1 MIEHSPRLGEDR
13 ATWLASAAA
22 VLRTSGRLGADEPD
36 DAAWAKLARRALDGV
51 EVPPIGTPSDVEA
64 LPTAAALAADPGQAP
79 FLRGSRPTAGWDVRA
94 HVAGADPAGARR
106 VALAELAGGV
116 TSLWIAVGAGGLA
129 PGDLPAA
136 LEGVDLTIAPVV
148 LQPSSDA
155 IPDAGRA
162 LAALAGDRGARLH
175 PGGSLGAD
183 PIGAAVQQILAAD
196 GHRPSLPDQAPTTTA
211 AVEIAAGLGIGAI
224 VVDAAALHDA
234 GAIDTL
240 EIGYSLAAGAAYLR
254 ILTAAGV
261 DIGTACRLI
270 SFRYAVTDEQFT
282 QIAKLRAAR
291 LAWARVCEL
300 SGASPAARAQHQ
312 HAVTSAAMLTR
323 YDAHTNML
331 RGTVATFAAAAG
343 GADAITTRPF
353 DSALAEPD
361 GFARRMARNVSALLI
376 GESGLDRVADPSGGA
391 GAVEMLTSRLA
402 QSAWSEFTSIE
413 RSGGIDA
420 AVADGSLAAAVARAR
435 ADRDRRIATRR
446 RPITGV
452 SEFPDAA
459 ESSGDLP
466 PRPASS
472 ATGALHRWSE
482 PFEAMRDDPPPHPM
496 LLVRIGTEA
505 AASPRVTFARNLL
518 AAGGVAVTEVEYDGV
533 GGVSAAA
540 AMLAGA
546 DRDYADHAADA
557 LDRLRAA
564 GVPRLFVAGRPKNVD
579 IDAEAVA
586 VGDDVLTFLSSVR
599 VALGGAR

>member
-1 MIEHSPRLGEDR
+1 MIEHSPRLSEDR

-22 VLRTSGRLGADEPD
+22 VLRTSGRLGADDPD
-36 DAAWAKLARRALDGV
+36 EAAWAKLAHRYPDGV
-51 EVPPIGTPSDVEA
+51 EVPPLGTPSDVDA
-64 LPTAAALAADPGQAP
+64 LPTAPALAADPGQAP
-79 FLRGSRPTAGWDVRA
+79 FLRGSRPTAGWDVRT
-94 HVAGADPAGARR
+94 HVADADPARVRR
-106 VALAELAGGV
+106 TALEELAGGA

-155 IPDAGRA
+155 VPDAGRA

-175 PGGSLGAD
+175 PGVSLGAD
-183 PIGAAVQQILAAD
+183 PIGVAVQQILTAD
-196 GHRPSLPDQAPTTTA
+196 GDRPSLPEHAPTTTA
-211 AVEIAAGLGIGAI
+211 AAEIAAGLGIGAI

-291 LAWARVCEL
+291 LVWARVCEL
-300 SGASPAARAQHQ
+300 SSASPAARVQHQ

-331 RGTVATFAAAAG
+331 RGTVATFAAAVG

-353 DSALAEPD
+353 DSALGEPD

-420 AVADGSLAAAVARAR
+420 AVASGALAAAVARAR

-482 PFEAMRDDPPPHPM
+482 PFEAMRDDPPPQPM

-518 AAGGVAVTEVEYDGV
+518 AAGGVAVTEVAYDGV

-546 DRDYADHAADA
+546 DRDYADHAVEVVA
-557 LDRLRAA
+557 RLRAA